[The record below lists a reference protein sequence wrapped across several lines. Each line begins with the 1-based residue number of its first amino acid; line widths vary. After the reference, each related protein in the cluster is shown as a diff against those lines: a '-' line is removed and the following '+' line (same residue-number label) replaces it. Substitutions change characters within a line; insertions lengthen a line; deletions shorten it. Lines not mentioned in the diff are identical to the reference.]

1 MALFK
6 LNHCMA
12 MLTDSMALCIMPN
25 ITSDQKMELL
35 RAVTGWNTGWVEMLE
50 IGERILT
57 TMRLFNL
64 REGFTAD
71 DDELPQRYHDRKT
84 DGVLSTRDP
93 ADKATLARARGYY
106 YYYMGWDARGVPT
119 PETLARL
126 DIEA

>member
-1 MALFK
+1 
-6 LNHCMA
+6 

-64 REGFTAD
+64 REGFSAAD
-71 DDELPQRYHDRKT
+71 DVLPKRYHDRKT
-84 DGVLSTRDP
+84 DGVLSTKDP
-93 ADKATLARARGYY
+93 ANQATLARARDYY
-106 YYYMGWDARGVPT
+106 YYYMGWNEQGVPT
-119 PETLARL
+119 PATLARL
-126 DIEA
+126 GIDAPASK